1 MNAAVELLDVCLDWE
16 DQDLQVQLSLSVE
29 VGELLAL
36 VGPNRSGRGLLL
48 RLCAGLISPSR
59 GTVRVLGRELSQ
71 LSEEELV
78 ALRLRIGIVL
88 QQPGL
93 LSNMTVFD
101 NVALPLRYH
110 GAMPESAIQ
119 SLVTARL
126 ETLGL
131 TPLRNRFPAQLN
143 AGEARCTAIVRALIM
158 DQELLL
164 LEDPTEGLDAEMIQR
179 LGQLFAECRRTR
191 SLTILATMRTFSSL
205 METADRVAFMRGGRL
220 EAVARHQDLL
230 AMADAGMKQYL
241 TAPGVPE
248 QSL

>member
-1 MNAAVELLDVCLDWE
+1 MNFAVELSDVCLEWE
-16 DQDLQVQLSLSVE
+16 EQDLRVELSLSVE
-29 VGELLAL
+29 AGEFMAL
-36 VGPNRSGRGLLL
+36 VGPSRSGRGLLL
-48 RLCAGLISPSR
+48 KLCAGLVSSSR
-59 GTVRVLGRELSQ
+59 GTVRVLGRDLSQ
-71 LSEEELV
+71 LSEQELV
-78 ALRLRIGIVL
+78 ELRLRIGIVL

-93 LSNMTVFD
+93 LSNMTIFD

-110 GAMPESAIQ
+110 GAMPESAIE

-131 TPLRNRFPAQLN
+131 TPLRDRFPAQLN
-143 AGEARCTAIVRALIM
+143 AGEARCAAIVRALIM

-179 LGQLFAECRRTR
+179 LGRLFAECRRTR
-191 SLTILATMRTFSSL
+191 SLTILATMRAFSSL

-230 AMADAGMKQYL
+230 TMADAGMKQYL
-241 TAPGVPE
+241 TAPGIPE

>member
-1 MNAAVELLDVCLDWE
+1 MNFAVELSDVCLDWE
-16 DQDLQVQLSLSVE
+16 EQDLHVQLSLSVQ
-29 VGELLAL
+29 VGEFLAL
-36 VGPNRSGRGLLL
+36 VGPSRSGGGLLL
-48 RLCAGLISPSR
+48 RLCAGLISASR
-59 GTVRVLGRELSQ
+59 GTVRVLEREMSR

-78 ALRLRIGIVL
+78 ELRLRIGIVL

-93 LSNMTVFD
+93 LSNMTIYD

-110 GAMPESAIQ
+110 GAMPEPAIQ
-119 SLVTARL
+119 SLVMARL
-126 ETLGL
+126 EPLGL
-131 TPLRNRFPAQLN
+131 TPLRDRFPAQLN
-143 AGEARCTAIVRALIM
+143 AGEARCAAIVRALIM

-179 LGQLFAECRRTR
+179 LGRLFAECRRTR
-191 SLTILATMRTFSSL
+191 PLTILATMRAFSSL

-241 TAPGVPE
+241 TAPGIPGP
-248 QSL
+248 SL

>member
-1 MNAAVELLDVCLDWE
+1 MNTAVELSDVCLDWE
-16 DQDLQVQLSLSVE
+16 EQDLHVQLSLSVQ
-29 VGELLAL
+29 VGEFLAL
-36 VGPNRSGRGLLL
+36 VGPIRSGGGLLL
-48 RLCAGLISPSR
+48 RLCAGLISTSR
-59 GTVRVLGRELSQ
+59 GTVRVLGREMSR

-78 ALRLRIGIVL
+78 ELRLRIGIVL

-93 LSNMTVFD
+93 LSNMTIYD

-119 SLVTARL
+119 SLVMARL
-126 ETLGL
+126 EPLGL

-143 AGEARCTAIVRALIM
+143 AGEARCAAIVRALIM

-179 LGQLFAECRRTR
+179 LGRLFAECRRTR
-191 SLTILATMRTFSSL
+191 PLTILATMRAFSSL

-230 AMADAGMKQYL
+230 TMADAGMKPYL
-241 TAPGVPE
+241 TAPGIPE
-248 QSL
+248 PSL

>member
-1 MNAAVELLDVCLDWE
+1 MNFAVELSDVCLDWE
-16 DQDLQVQLSLSVE
+16 EQDLQVKLSLSVQ
-29 VGELLAL
+29 VGEFLAL

-48 RLCAGLISPSR
+48 RLCAGLISASR
-59 GTVRVLGRELSQ
+59 GTVRVLGREMSR

-78 ALRLRIGIVL
+78 ELRLRIGIVL

-93 LSNMTVFD
+93 LSNMTIYD

-110 GAMPESAIQ
+110 GAMPEPAIQ
-119 SLVTARL
+119 SLVMARL
-126 ETLGL
+126 EPLGL
-131 TPLRNRFPAQLN
+131 TPLRDRFPAQLN
-143 AGEARCTAIVRALIM
+143 AGEARCAAIVRALIM

-179 LGQLFAECRRTR
+179 LGRLFAECRRTR
-191 SLTILATMRTFSSL
+191 PLTILATMRAFSSL

-241 TAPGVPE
+241 TAPGIPGP
-248 QSL
+248 SL